1 MEHCNFKVSFIII
14 AKHLS
19 FAVLLCF
26 ILSGCTSNNSEPT
39 ALYNEKANEI
49 IAHIIKK
56 GECDC
61 LLQIPK
67 ESLIE
72 IANIERSP
80 YDIRDIAIKKLNL
93 LNNAELDTV
102 INWSRK
108 FELDSLAL
116 KKEGIK
122 IITLQRVMEEKAKKD
137 GKLFKLC
144 PQGILAIKKPIFN
157 RQFKKAIVDFSW
169 VFTCVRTEPNIF
181 EFKDNEWGIVEN

>member
-1 MEHCNFKVSFIII
+1 MEHFNFKVSFIII

-26 ILSGCTSNNSEPT
+26 ILSGCTNSNSEPT

-80 YDIRDIAIKKLNL
+80 YDI
-93 LNNAELDTV
+93 ET
-102 INWSRK
+102 S
-108 FELDSLAL
+108 
-116 KKEGIK
+116 
-122 IITLQRVMEEKAKKD
+122 Q
-137 GKLFKLC
+137 
-144 PQGILAIKKPIFN
+144 
-157 RQFKKAIVDFSW
+157 
-169 VFTCVRTEPNIF
+169 
-181 EFKDNEWGIVEN
+181 

>member
-1 MEHCNFKVSFIII
+1 MKHCNFKISLIIT
-14 AKHLS
+14 KYL
-19 FAVLLCF
+19 FFVMLFYF
-26 ILSGCTSNNSEPT
+26 ILCGCTNSNPEPT
-39 ALYNEKANEI
+39 TLYNKKANEI
-49 IAHIIKK
+49 IAHVIKK
-56 GECDC
+56 TECDC
-61 LLQIPK
+61 VLQIPK

-72 IANIERSP
+72 IASMEQSP

-93 LNNAELDTV
+93 QNNPELDTV

-122 IITLQRVMEEKAKKD
+122 IITLERVWEEKTKKD

-144 PQGILAIKKPIFN
+144 PKGILAVQKPIFD

-181 EFKDNEWGIVEN
+181 EFKDNDWGIVED